1 MTADG
6 RDVTDTPID
15 LRSGQRL
22 SNVAV
27 VFTDKLSEINGM
39 LTDDRGTPIT
49 DYTVLAFPADSSLW
63 RPQARHIMTARP
75 DQTGRYRIRG
85 LPPGEYLLAAV
96 NPAEQGEWFEPS
108 FLDHHRGGAARVIL
122 VDGDVKTQNLRIST
136 LRLLGARA
144 WVLRCFRSSGAWN
157 CGAAVLRC

>member
-1 MTADG
+1 MLKAVTADG

-27 VFTDKLSEINGM
+27 VFTDKLSEINGT

-63 RPQARHIMTARP
+63 RPQA
-75 DQTGRYRIRG
+75 
-85 LPPGEYLLAAV
+85 AA
-96 NPAEQGEWFEPS
+96 
-108 FLDHHRGGAARVIL
+108 DHDRAAGSDRQVSDPRSAARASICW
-122 VDGDVKTQNLRIST
+122 R
-136 LRLLGARA
+136 
-144 WVLRCFRSSGAWN
+144 RSIRPNRVNGSSRRFSITT
-157 CGAAVLRC
+157 AAAPPASSSWTAM